1 MDIIL
6 LHNGLGNQMSQY
18 AFYLSKKK
26 NGIHTSCICLSNDHN
41 GIELDKVFGV
51 ECQMGCKKIFLLF
64 ILRLLMSNKTG
75 FLIRKVNVLFSKIKI
90 KLITENLDYS
100 FHPSFLSASPYCLAF
115 WVGGWHHPQYYSE
128 ISSQIKEA
136 FTFKRS
142 LLDERNICIEKRMRE
157 PNSVCLH
164 IRRGDYLTGI
174 NYELFGK
181 VCNEQYYQ
189 KAIDYIEGKLSDICY
204 YVFSNDMEWAKKILL
219 GKNAVFVDWNRGEES
234 WKDMYLMSKCSNLII
249 PNSTF
254 SWWAAWLCEHPVNIV
269 CPKLFVYGDEQSDI
283 YLDNWH
289 KIE

>member
-1 MDIIL
+1 M
-6 LHNGLGNQMSQY
+6 
-18 AFYLSKKK
+18 
-26 NGIHTSCICLSNDHN
+26 
-41 GIELDKVFGV
+41 
-51 ECQMGCKKIFLLF
+51 
-64 ILRLLMSNKTG
+64 
-75 FLIRKVNVLFSKIKI
+75 
-90 KLITENLDYS
+90 
-100 FHPSFLSASPYCLAF
+100 
-115 WVGGWHHPQYYSE
+115 
-128 ISSQIKEA
+128 
-136 FTFKRS
+136 
-142 LLDERNICIEKRMRE
+142 DERNICIEKRMRE

-269 CPKLFVYGDEQSDI
+269 CPKLFVYEDEQSDI

>member
-1 MDIIL
+1 
-6 LHNGLGNQMSQY
+6 
-18 AFYLSKKK
+18 
-26 NGIHTSCICLSNDHN
+26 
-41 GIELDKVFGV
+41 
-51 ECQMGCKKIFLLF
+51 
-64 ILRLLMSNKTG
+64 
-75 FLIRKVNVLFSKIKI
+75 
-90 KLITENLDYS
+90 
-100 FHPSFLSASPYCLAF
+100 
-115 WVGGWHHPQYYSE
+115 
-128 ISSQIKEA
+128 
-136 FTFKRS
+136 
-142 LLDERNICIEKRMRE
+142 MRE